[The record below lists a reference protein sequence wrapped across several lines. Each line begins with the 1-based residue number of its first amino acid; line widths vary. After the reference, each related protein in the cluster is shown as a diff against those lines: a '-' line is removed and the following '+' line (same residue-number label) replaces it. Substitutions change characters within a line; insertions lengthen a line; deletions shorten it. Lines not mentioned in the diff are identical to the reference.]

1 MLLISDDRLKKWLK
15 RVGGWGG
22 VGVSESFAV
31 FGSHRR
37 LTEAHE
43 GDGAGVDSTKL
54 GSALSNSVILEP
66 PIDIVRQ
73 GRVITCNGL
82 LGEV

>member
-1 MLLISDDRLKKWLK
+1 MRLISDDRLKKWLK
-15 RVGGWGG
+15 RVGG
-22 VGVSESFAV
+22 VGVSEFFAV
-31 FGSHRR
+31 FGSRRR

-73 GRVITCNGL
+73 GRVIICNGL